1 MATRNVYNWN
11 FFFLACL
18 SKDNYLQSRYTHNT
32 LLHNFSIKRYS
43 CCPRSVKSIL
53 ETWEMKKSQKKD
65 FCLTEDVA
73 NFCK

>member
-1 MATRNVYNWN
+1 MKCLQMEV
-11 FFFLACL
+11 FLFL
-18 SKDNYLQSRYTHNT
+18 SMSQQGNRYTHNART
-32 LLHNFSIKRYS
+32 HNALSHNFSIKKYS
-43 CCPRSVKSIL
+43 CCPSSVKSIL